1 MKKFNFNILQ
11 FLTFV
16 VCFVFVFM
24 FTSCAT
30 LNKASTVDFFSCF
43 NTDSYLYGTVDVK
56 ENSDFV
62 KSTLIDNFGLPS
74 RIVTKILPR
83 CNKIYFSLYSGNKAV
98 KVNNQNFQGIVT
110 GNFPVK
116 ILNNSLKKVKSIKQ
130 VTQGELKY
138 FQYDDLN
145 VLPLNQNV
153 LLISTGDMFSFYED
167 FTKNLFAKNSSITKT
182 FLEDLNLL
190 NSTNCVLYSNKVGEL
205 LKQIPNNK
213 ITFPIEQ
220 LALSF
225 ETKEYNGELFFE
237 LKDSKFQRVATALFR
252 VILPENIIKF
262 IDDTTVYIPNVK
274 INLDELKK

>member
-1 MKKFNFNILQ
+1 
-11 FLTFV
+11 
-16 VCFVFVFM
+16 M

-30 LNKASTVDFFSCF
+30 LDKATTVDFFSCF

-62 KSTLIDNFGLPS
+62 KTSLLDNFALPGRVVS
-74 RIVTKILPR
+74 KILPR
-83 CNKIYFSLYSGNKAV
+83 CNKIYFSLFSS
-98 KVNNQNFQGIVT
+98 NNATKIKKQNFQGIVT

-116 ILNNSLKKVKSIKQ
+116 ILTNSLKNVNSIKQ

-145 VLPLNQNV
+145 IFPVNKNL
-153 LLISTGDMFSFYED
+153 LLITTGDMLSFYD
-167 FTKNLFAKNSSITKT
+167 NFNQNLFAKNSSVTKT

-190 NSTNCVLYSNKVGEL
+190 NSTNCVLYSNKVDEL

-225 ETKEYNGELFFE
+225 ETKEFNGELFFE

-252 VILPENIIKF
+252 VILPENIVKF

-274 INLDELKK
+274 INLDKLEK